1 MIGFLKSWYVFDP
14 YMFGAVRM
22 KLASFKSLL
31 SSAALCLYMVPVLRE
46 VSGLVSPLGIQ
57 GEKTRV
63 CDCATLSNR
72 ESKAGEK
79 SEVEEQAGGETRE

>member
-1 MIGFLKSWYVFDP
+1 
-14 YMFGAVRM
+14 M

-31 SSAALCLYMVPVLRE
+31 SSAALCLRMAPVLSV

-57 GEKTRV
+57 GKNVCVCV
-63 CDCATLSNR
+63 CDGATLSNG